1 MNILLENGASI
12 DISDLEGRTALR
24 AAVFSGHEQIVKI
37 LIKHGADGNKTIH
50 FLNTIFLYLY

>member
-24 AAVFSGHEQIVKI
+24 AAVFGGHEQIVKI
-37 LIKHGADGNKTIH
+37 LIKHGADVNKYIL
-50 FLNTIFLYLY
+50 FG